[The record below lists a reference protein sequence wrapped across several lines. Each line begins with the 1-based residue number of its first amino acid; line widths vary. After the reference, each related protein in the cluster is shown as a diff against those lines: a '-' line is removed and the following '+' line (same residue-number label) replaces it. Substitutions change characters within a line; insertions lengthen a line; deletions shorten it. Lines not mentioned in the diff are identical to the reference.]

1 MNEVFP
7 LERGREAYDH
17 MMGGK
22 AKFDVYLQ
30 LIIR

>member
-7 LERGREAYDH
+7 LEHAAEADDN

-22 AKFDVYLQ
+22 VGLDVYLQ
-30 LIIR
+30 LVIR